1 MVHPYPLEERQL
13 KWTFIQS
20 SLYASCLPRII
31 PLDPH
36 KAVTIVSPTF
46 QMMKPRIKEAKKS

>member
-1 MVHPYPLEERQL
+1 MVHPHPLEERRL

-20 SLYASCLPRII
+20 SLYASGLPWII
-31 PLDPH
+31 SLDPH

-46 QMMKPRIKEAKKS
+46 QMMKPRMEEAKKS